1 MDARYRHHYDK
12 MPGGYFVRDANG
24 QALAYLY
31 GRENEDEARQAK
43 VLTKDEARR
52 GTVRPMSGDPL
63 IDCRTGLTRR
73 RRRLPFAGEL
83 LRFLYLRGGHLRGD
97 FVPSLRRVWVPA
109 RRSQAEPHVRDDI
122 VLRALAVA
130 GQWSP
135 GGVLDPEGE
144 LSMGVAVL
152 GKWTRQSQRRRVVA
166 PNVGGKGILQWP
178 CGNRASKANGKHES
192 GDGCLEGAVHPDNP
206 L

>member
-1 MDARYRHHYDK
+1 VNTIGIVAV
-12 MPGGYFVRDANG
+12 P
-24 QALAYLY
+24 ALAAWAAVSVAANITRVHQI
-31 GRENEDEARQAK
+31 GPSN
-43 VLTKDEARR
+43 V
-52 GTVRPMSGDPL
+52 GDPL

-109 RRSQAEPHVRDDI
+109 RRSQAESHVRDDI

-166 PNVGGKGILQWP
+166 LT
-178 CGNRASKANGKHES
+178 
-192 GDGCLEGAVHPDNP
+192 
-206 L
+206 